1 MTNHLGIRPTD
12 VKQSGWSARPYKWLL
27 TGLTQ
32 EGLTFIA
39 RRILA
44 AVLHGV
50 ITEKVIVLG
59 GAAWMKAQITPC

>member
-1 MTNHLGIRPTD
+1 MTNHLGIPVPD
-12 VKQSGWSARPYKWLL
+12 VKQAAGSARPYKWLQ

-59 GAAWMKAQITPC
+59 GAAWVMAQITPC